1 MDLRRNLTKELR
13 ELSQQSYLLAL
24 ATTSLLDQ
32 DSSDI
37 ARSLPEAVNKL
48 CSDGQVVPDES
59 VEMTPKEVKRLKAS
73 FTSFTTDL
81 LLVELQALLHTHLML
96 AAGYTLDQ
104 PAVQIEA
111 LLAGLWPKEGRGES
125 EWAYKEVILLTEI
138 RNAVMH
144 ARGQVDRRSQRLL
157 SAGWSRQDLDDDTRL
172 ERRSFSDFLRFKRA
186 VRTIA
191 NAILA
196 KFNHKGS

>member
-1 MDLRRNLTKELR
+1 MDLRRNLASELR
-13 ELSQQSYLLAL
+13 ELTQQSYLLAL
-24 ATTSLLDQ
+24 ATVSLLEQ

-37 ARSLPEAVNKL
+37 VTSLPKAVNQL
-48 CSDGQVVPDES
+48 CSDGRVVPDEA

-104 PAVQIEA
+104 QAIQMEA
-111 LLAGLWPKEGRGES
+111 LLAGLWPKAKRGDS

-157 SAGWSRQDLDDDTRL
+157 LAGWSEQDLDDEPRL
-172 ERRSFSDFLRFKRA
+172 AQRSFSDFLWFKRA

-191 NAILA
+191 NEVLV
-196 KFNHKGS
+196 